1 MIVDHAIL
9 THRDS
14 RPCNTNRNTY
24 KSEINTIYKDVI
36 KRKSISFYIEILLD
50 IKIPNM
56 ELCTRTMTAMEVE
69 VIGLMVLSISSVTF
83 VLQNRPIRM

>member
-1 MIVDHAIL
+1 MYGRSPAWYDGQNEYF
-9 THRDS
+9 S
-14 RPCNTNRNTY
+14 
-24 KSEINTIYKDVI
+24 NTIYKDVI